1 MGRGMGMG
9 MEGADLEGPPAKRPH
24 LGLQWEE
31 VTYEVPGKEKDDPPL
46 RLLDGVSGS
55 VRPGEIVAVMGPSGC
70 GKTTLLNV
78 LGMRWT
84 GGMGGT
90 VSVNGVARPPHFKR
104 FLGYSTQDAPFLRV
118 FTVRETLAFFA
129 SLKLGKGE
137 SSPEQQQARVS
148 EVMEEMDMTEA
159 ADVYIGD
166 PLEGG
171 ISGGQ
176 ARRLGIAAELI
187 NCPPILMLDE
197 PTSGLDAATAYN
209 LCRILGKYASEKK
222 VSVVM
227 TIHQPRSAMLQSISR
242 LLILAR
248 GKAVYYGPSWSGK
261 AAEEGDTLL
270 GFFEQHLGRPC
281 PRFENPGDWIMD
293 AIVND
298 DLAEEK
304 ATVAKLNS
312 GLLDKPPTLEYLS
325 DIPTETEGLS
335 DSTQALYTQS
345 FFARSRILF
354 SRTLKYKLREP
365 AGVMTQAVNSVFM
378 PVIISLIYLRMGLS
392 QLDIQD
398 RFAAISFMILMQAF
412 LGFDQ
417 ILVFPTER
425 RVFQRD
431 HESGQYCV
439 LSYFLSRIA
448 AELPFILGFGA
459 IAGTI
464 AYWMMGF
471 QNDAE
476 KFLTFLAIMICV
488 TDVGMSLLNM
498 IGAASKT
505 TEQANMLTTVVLLI
519 FMLFNGFYVNT
530 ANVGAYFRWIKHI
543 NFLYY
548 STRAATVNEFKGLV
562 FECTAEE
569 AATMGCIPT
578 GDAFLKRLGFADA
591 DILVDC
597 LILIGM
603 SVFFRLCSFQMLKS
617 FYWNKK

>member
-1 MGRGMGMG
+1 MTMAAV
-9 MEGADLEGPPAKRPH
+9 EAEEAPPAKRPE
-24 LGLQWEE
+24 LGLEWAG
-31 VTYEVPGKEKDDPPL
+31 VTYDVPGKEKGDPDI

-55 VRPGEIVAVMGPSGC
+55 VRPGEILAVMGPSGC

-78 LGMRWT
+78 LGMRWQ
-84 GGMGGT
+84 GGMGGS
-90 VSVNGVARPPHFKR
+90 VAVNGVARPPHFKR

-118 FTVRETLAFFA
+118 FTVEETLSFFA

-137 SSPEQQQARVS
+137 SSPEQQRARVR

-159 ADVYIGD
+159 AATKIGD
-166 PLEGG
+166 PLSGG

-209 LCRILGKYASEKK
+209 LCRILSKYAQEKR
-222 VSVVM
+222 VSVLM

-261 AAEEGDTLL
+261 AAEDGDTLL
-270 GFFEQHLGRPC
+270 GFFEKTLGRPC
-281 PRFENPGDWIMD
+281 PRFENPADWVLD
-293 AIVND
+293 AIVNE

-312 GLLDKPPTLEYLS
+312 MLTENPPAIKYLS
-325 DIPTETEGLS
+325 DMPTATTGLTETNHG
-335 DSTQALYTQS
+335 LYTQP
-345 FFARSRILF
+345 FGSRLKILF
-354 SRTLKYKLREP
+354 RRTLAYKIREP
-365 AGVMTQAVNSVFM
+365 ASVMTQAVNSVFM

-431 HESGQYCV
+431 HESGQYCI
-439 LSYFLSRIA
+439 LSYFISRISA
-448 AELPFILGFGA
+448 DLPFILGFGA
-459 IAGTI
+459 IAGTVS
-464 AYWMMGF
+464 YWMMGF
-471 QNDAE
+471 QNDGA
-476 KFLTFLAIMICV
+476 KFLIFLAVMVCV
-488 TDVGMSLLNM
+488 TDVGMSLLNLV
-498 IGAASKT
+498 GAASKT
-505 TEQANMLTTVVLLI
+505 VEQANVLTTVTLLV

-548 STRAATVNEFKGLV
+548 STRAATVNEFSGLV
-562 FECTAEE
+562 FECTEEE
-569 AATMGCIPT
+569 AATMGCIPN
-578 GDAFLKRLGFADA
+578 GDAFLKRLGFEDA
-591 DILVDC
+591 SILEDC
-597 LILIGM
+597 IVLIAMSLI
-603 SVFFRLCSFQMLKS
+603 FRIGSYLCLKY
-617 FYWNKK
+617 FYWDKK

>member
-1 MGRGMGMG
+1 MTMAAV
-9 MEGADLEGPPAKRPH
+9 EAEEAPPAKRPE
-24 LGLQWEE
+24 LGLEWAG
-31 VTYEVPGKEKDDPPL
+31 VTYDVPGKEKGDPDI

-55 VRPGEIVAVMGPSGC
+55 VRPGEILAVMGPSGC

-78 LGMRWT
+78 LGMRWQ
-84 GGMGGT
+84 GGMGGS
-90 VSVNGVARPPHFKR
+90 VAVNGVARPPHFKR

-118 FTVRETLAFFA
+118 FTVEETLSFFA

-137 SSPEQQQARVS
+137 SSPEQQRARVR

-159 ADVYIGD
+159 AATKIGD
-166 PLEGG
+166 PLSGG

-209 LCRILGKYASEKK
+209 LCRILSKYAQEKR
-222 VSVVM
+222 VSVLM

-261 AAEEGDTLL
+261 AAEDGDTLL
-270 GFFEQHLGRPC
+270 GFFEKTLGRPC
-281 PRFENPGDWIMD
+281 PRFENPADWVLD
-293 AIVND
+293 AIVNE

-312 GLLDKPPTLEYLS
+312 MLTENPPAIKYLS
-325 DIPTETEGLS
+325 DMPTATTGLTETNHG
-335 DSTQALYTQS
+335 LYTQP
-345 FFARSRILF
+345 FGSRLKILF
-354 SRTLKYKLREP
+354 RRTLAYKIREP
-365 AGVMTQAVNSVFM
+365 ASVMTQAVNSVFM

-431 HESGQYCV
+431 HESGQYCI
-439 LSYFLSRIA
+439 LSYFISRIS
-448 AELPFILGFGA
+448 AELPFILGF
-459 IAGTI
+459 
-464 AYWMMGF
+464 
-471 QNDAE
+471 
-476 KFLTFLAIMICV
+476 
-488 TDVGMSLLNM
+488 
-498 IGAASKT
+498 
-505 TEQANMLTTVVLLI
+505 
-519 FMLFNGFYVNT
+519 
-530 ANVGAYFRWIKHI
+530 
-543 NFLYY
+543 
-548 STRAATVNEFKGLV
+548 
-562 FECTAEE
+562 
-569 AATMGCIPT
+569 
-578 GDAFLKRLGFADA
+578 
-591 DILVDC
+591 
-597 LILIGM
+597 
-603 SVFFRLCSFQMLKS
+603 
-617 FYWNKK
+617 